1 MQKTELTRQ
10 NVGAIIFLIVGIGVG
25 VIGLIMISSIG
36 GQTYNLI
43 EPDINTVS
51 YRVDLNESFTA
62 RNDTWVQLDHYPM
75 YSGAQVLNG
84 TSFTDNT
91 TNFNINVTT
100 GNLILIS
107 ENASLNGTTCYCV
120 YGYYNYTIRDD
131 IKASI
136 RSSFT
141 ALKQTGS
148 YMPLIV
154 LAVIIVIILGI
165 IIGIVG
171 GSGDKFIGGQGSI
184 QNKNGYYGGAL

>member
-25 VIGLIMISSIG
+25 VISLIMVSSIG

-43 EPDINTVS
+43 EPDLNTVS

-75 YSGAQVLNG
+75 YSGAQILNG

-107 ENASLNGTTCYCV
+107 ENASLNGTTCYCI
-120 YGYYNYTIRDD
+120 YGYHNYTIRDD

-136 RSSFT
+136 RSSFV

-148 YMPLIV
+148 YMPILV
-154 LAVIIVIILGI
+154 LAVIITVILGL
-165 IIGIVG
+165 IIGLTG
-171 GSGDKFIGGQGSI
+171 GLGAGMMGGGY
-184 QNKNGYYGGAL
+184 GGGRYYGGAL